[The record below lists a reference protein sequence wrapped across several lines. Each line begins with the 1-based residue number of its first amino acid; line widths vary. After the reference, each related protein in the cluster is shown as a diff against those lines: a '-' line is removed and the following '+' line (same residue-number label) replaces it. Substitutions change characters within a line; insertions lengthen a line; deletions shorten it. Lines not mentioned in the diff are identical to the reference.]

1 MDRAAG
7 STASLIDCD
16 DDAVENAFLEEDGFD
31 DDGCA
36 MVVGD
41 GCDVLCWLWEMEGA
55 EMMCVTR
62 CEESFVM

>member
-36 MVVGD
+36 MVGD
-41 GCDVLCWLWEMEGA
+41 GCDVLCWL
-55 EMMCVTR
+55 
-62 CEESFVM
+62 